1 MTHLP
6 KVIELFDLQQRLAN
20 KKQPSKQ
27 QPPTPPILTP
37 ISPSL
42 PIIQDTPSPSTLGK
56 RKDPFG
62 PTTCDTEPTSTDNNL
77 EILNDPNITG
87 IPTDPHSLRTLPPAY
102 LKAVGL
108 REKRRMKLINA
119 LNHLNSVLHG
129 NNNNPEKIAISENN
143 EKKSQDFDTEDLVL
157 QKLLLAGI
165 SVEHLLSLPIRS
177 LQEYSQGIHLLNRHE
192 LDLNSAEVTE
202 RDITDQEVYS
212 LLNTPEEVQFLE
224 KMVKLEDCEN
234 SQSKVKRAK
243 LEKNLE
249 KEELQE
255 NDSILTREGLD

>member
-1 MTHLP
+1 
-6 KVIELFDLQQRLAN
+6 
-20 KKQPSKQ
+20 
-27 QPPTPPILTP
+27 
-37 ISPSL
+37 
-42 PIIQDTPSPSTLGK
+42 
-56 RKDPFG
+56 
-62 PTTCDTEPTSTDNNL
+62 
-77 EILNDPNITG
+77 
-87 IPTDPHSLRTLPPAY
+87 
-102 LKAVGL
+102 
-108 REKRRMKLINA
+108 
-119 LNHLNSVLHG
+119 
-129 NNNNPEKIAISENN
+129 
-143 EKKSQDFDTEDLVL
+143 
-157 QKLLLAGI
+157 
-165 SVEHLLSLPIRS
+165 LSLPIRS

>member
-1 MTHLP
+1 
-6 KVIELFDLQQRLAN
+6 
-20 KKQPSKQ
+20 
-27 QPPTPPILTP
+27 
-37 ISPSL
+37 
-42 PIIQDTPSPSTLGK
+42 
-56 RKDPFG
+56 
-62 PTTCDTEPTSTDNNL
+62 
-77 EILNDPNITG
+77 
-87 IPTDPHSLRTLPPAY
+87 
-102 LKAVGL
+102 
-108 REKRRMKLINA
+108 MK
-119 LNHLNSVLHG
+119 
-129 NNNNPEKIAISENN
+129 
-143 EKKSQDFDTEDLVL
+143 KKSQDFDTEDLVL